1 MALFAKKNNKT
12 VGVKKEGKAITPK
25 LSRGK
30 SKEDDVILPSS
41 DLIGVLINPRITE
54 KATMLSETRNVYTF
68 NVSPEATKKDIE
80 RVIKSL
86 YKVNPSRIRIVQIK
100 SKRTFVRGKRGVKSG
115 GKKAYIYLKQGDKI
129 EIA

>member
-1 MALFAKKNNKT
+1 MALFGKKKNKT
-12 VGVKKEGKAITPK
+12 AGVKKEEKAIIPK
-25 LSRGK
+25 LSHSN
-30 SKEDDVILPSS
+30 SKDSDATLSSS

-54 KATMLSETRNVYTF
+54 KATMLSETKNVYTF
-68 NVSPEATKKDIE
+68 NVSPEATKKDVE

-86 YKVNPSRIRIVQIK
+86 YKVSPIRVRMAQVK